1 MTETSTVL
9 VVAADGDGGARKAL
23 AGGAFQVFTARTWEE
38 GRRRLES
45 DRFDLL
51 LLDLALAG
59 EAGLEAIAKARSGD
73 SPPEVVILT
82 DSPSPNEAV
91 AAVKLGAFHYLAKPA
106 DPEALRRVGE
116 RAASTSSLRR
126 ENSAL
131 KQIVSRQEAA
141 TKVIAKSPG
150 MAAVLDRIER
160 VAASPTSVMIHGE
173 TGAGKGLMARVIH
186 QGSDRAERPF
196 VHINC
201 GALQEQ
207 LLESELFGHEKG
219 AFTGASG
226 TKPGLFEVANQGT
239 LFLDEVG
246 ELTAAM
252 QAKLLQVLDSGELR
266 RVGGT
271 RLHRVDVRLLTATN
285 KSLKQEVRDGRFRQD
300 LYFRL
305 NVVHIEVPPL
315 RDRREDIPGLVAE
328 FLARYRIIGQPPKQI
343 SRRALALLMQYH
355 WPGNV
360 RELANTIESVC
371 LLSVGETILPDDLPP
386 ALQPSVSFESR
397 SIDIPLPL
405 SEMERLHIVRALD
418 YTAGKKAPAARLLGI
433 DVKTLSNKIK
443 SYGIEF

>member
-1 MTETSTVL
+1 MTDKSEVL
-9 VVAADGDGGARKAL
+9 IVEADG
-23 AGGAFQVFTARTWEE
+23 AGGAQQALADGEFHIATARTWEE
-38 GRRRLES
+38 GRRRLRS
-45 DRFDLL
+45 TDFDLL
-51 LLDLALAG
+51 LLDLELTG
-59 EAGLEAIAKARSGD
+59 DAGLEAIVEARSGD

-82 DSPSPNEAV
+82 DSPSADEAV
-91 AAVKLGAFHYLAKPA
+91 AAVKRGAFHYLAKPA
-106 DPEALRRVGE
+106 DPEALQQVIE
-116 RAASTSSLRR
+116 RAASTSRLQR

-131 KQIVSRQEAA
+131 KRIVSRQEGAA
-141 TKVIAKSPG
+141 KVIAKSPR
-150 MAAVLDRIER
+150 MAAVLERIER
-160 VAASPTSVMIHGE
+160 VASSPTSVLIHGE
-173 TGAGKGLMARVIH
+173 TGSGKGLVARVIH
-186 QGSDRAERPF
+186 QGSDRGDRPF
-196 VHINC
+196 VHVNC

-207 LLESELFGHEKG
+207 LLESELFGYEKG
-219 AFTGASG
+219 AFTGAAS
-226 TKPGLFEVANQGT
+226 TKPGLFEVAHQGT

-271 RLHRVDVRLLTATN
+271 RLHRVDARVLAATN
-285 KSLKQEVRDGRFRQD
+285 KSLKHEVRDGRFRQD

-315 RDRREDIPGLVAE
+315 RDRQEDIPGLVSE
-328 FLARYRIIGQPPKQI
+328 FLARYRIMGEPPKRI

-371 LLSVGETILPDDLPP
+371 LLSSGDTILPDDLPP
-386 ALQPSVSFESR
+386 ALQPTVSFESR

-443 SYGIEF
+443 SYGIEL

>member
-1 MTETSTVL
+1 MTDKSAVL
-9 VVAADGDGGARKAL
+9 IVEANAGDGARGAL
-23 AGGAFQVFTARTWEE
+23 TGGDFQISTARTWEE
-38 GRRRLES
+38 GRRRLET

-51 LLDLALAG
+51 LLDLALVG
-59 EAGLEAIAKARSGD
+59 NTGLEAVTEARDGD
-73 SPPEVVILT
+73 TPPEVVVLT
-82 DSPSPNEAV
+82 ASPSPEEAV
-91 AAVKLGAFHYLAKPA
+91 AAVKLGAFQYLGKPV
-106 DPEALRRVGE
+106 DPEALRRVAE
-116 RAASTSSLRR
+116 RAASTSLLQR

-131 KQIVSRQEAA
+131 KRIVSQQDTT
-141 TKVIAKSPG
+141 TKPIAKSPK
-150 MAAVLDRIER
+150 MAAVLERIER
-160 VAASPTSVMIHGE
+160 IASSPASVLIHGE
-173 TGAGKGLMARVIH
+173 TGSGKGLVARVIH

-196 VHINC
+196 VHVNC

-226 TKPGLFEVANQGT
+226 TKPGLFEVAHSGT
-239 LFLDEVG
+239 LFLDEIG
-246 ELTAAM
+246 ELTSGM

-271 RLHRVDVRLLTATN
+271 QLHRVDTRVLAATN

-305 NVVHIEVPPL
+305 NVVHLAVPAL

-328 FLARYRIIGQPPKQI
+328 FLKRYRIMGQVPKKI
-343 SRRALALLMQYH
+343 SRRALALLMGYH

-371 LLSVGETILPDDLPP
+371 LLSPGETILPEDLPP
-386 ALQPSVSFESR
+386 PLQPSVTFESR

-405 SEMERLHIVRALD
+405 TEMERLHIVRALD
-418 YTAGKKAPAARLLGI
+418 YTDGKKAPAARLLRI

>member
-1 MTETSTVL
+1 MTDKSEVL
-9 VVAADGDGGARKAL
+9 VVDADGDGGTQQAL
-23 AGGAFQVFTARTWEE
+23 AGGAFRIATARTWEE
-38 GRRRLES
+38 GRRRLKS
-45 DRFDLL
+45 DHFDLL

-59 EAGLEAIAKARSGD
+59 EAGLDAIAEARGGD

-82 DSPSPNEAV
+82 ASPSPEEAV
-91 AAVKLGAFHYLAKPA
+91 TAVKLGAFHYLAKPA

-131 KQIVSRQEAA
+131 KLIVSRQEAA
-141 TKVIAKSPG
+141 TTVIAKSPK
-150 MAAVLDRIER
+150 MAAVLERIER
-160 VAASPTSVMIHGE
+160 VAASPSSVMIHGE
-173 TGAGKGLMARVIH
+173 TGAGKGLVARVIH

-226 TKPGLFEVANQGT
+226 TKPGLFEVADQGT

-271 RLHRVDVRLLTATN
+271 RLHRVDARVLTATN

-305 NVVHIEVPPL
+305 NVVHIDVPPL
-315 RDRREDIPGLVAE
+315 RDRREDIPGLVTE
-328 FLARYRIIGQPPKQI
+328 FLARSRIIGQPPKEI

-371 LLSVGETILPDDLPP
+371 LLSVGDIILPDDLPP
-386 ALQPSVSFESR
+386 ALQPSVTFESR

-443 SYGIEF
+443 SYGIEY